1 MKTKA
6 ADYRGS
12 LGYRAVF
19 NRNPLLAKELQYRQD
34 MATESYNKG
43 FYDKLNLN
51 VIPEHLRKYV
61 DQDKKNFAGF
71 YKTSYKGQFYLNGLC
86 HHLTPEYKVNEG
98 FWKTLMNPKNFSSKE
113 EQDRYIQRNLIIT
126 NPELQRKAYNLWL

>member
-6 ADYRGS
+6 ADYRGI

-34 MATESYNKG
+34 MATESYNN
-43 FYDKLNLN
+43 DKLNLN
-51 VIPEHLRKYV
+51 VIPENFRKYANK
-61 DQDKKNFAGF
+61 DEKNFAGF
-71 YKTSYKGQFYLNGLC
+71 YKTSFKGQFYLNDLDQY
-86 HHLTPEYKVNEG
+86 LTPEYKVKPG
-98 FWKTLMNPKNFSSKE
+98 FWKTLMDPKNFSSKE

-126 NPELQRKAYNLWL
+126 NPELQKKAYNLWL